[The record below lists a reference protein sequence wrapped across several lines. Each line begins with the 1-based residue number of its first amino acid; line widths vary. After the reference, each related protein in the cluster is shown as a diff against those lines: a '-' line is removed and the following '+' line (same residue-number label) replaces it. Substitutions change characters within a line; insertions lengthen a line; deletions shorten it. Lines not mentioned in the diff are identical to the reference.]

1 MPSRDC
7 DMNKKQRLQK
17 KLHAIWGIKKR
28 PRYQE
33 VDASSVVPTD
43 ESPLSNPISAHLKNA
58 PSELKRIMGWTLSQ
72 LINEKWQ
79 DEEPRVDASYPVR
92 HMFELYQTKVSNFT
106 VEDVR
111 FLIGQKTALEQM
123 VPLSLYVLDDNI
135 LASGDFYDGDLL
147 QALLRVPVEY
157 WEKHTIQMQT
167 LLGMLKANEAYL
179 EMNIN
184 DKDLLCGIK
193 GFIAK
198 YE

>member
-1 MPSRDC
+1 
-7 DMNKKQRLQK
+7 MNKKQRLQK
-17 KLHAIWGIKKR
+17 KFDAIWGIKKR
-28 PRYQE
+28 PRYQQE
-33 VDASSVVPTD
+33 DASNVVSTD
-43 ESPLSNPISAHLKNA
+43 ESPLSNPISAHLKNV
-58 PSELKRIMGWTLSQ
+58 PSELKRIMGRTLSQ

-92 HMFELYQTKVSNFT
+92 HMFELYQTKLSNFT

-147 QALLRVPVEY
+147 QALLSVPEDY
-157 WEKHTIQMQT
+157 WDKHTIQTQT
-167 LLGMLKANEAYL
+167 LLEMLKADKAYL
-179 EMNIN
+179 AMKIN
-184 DKDLLCGIK
+184 DEDLLFGIK